1 VAPRIRFD
9 PSGILRGLGALRS
22 AIVAPGNVGDS
33 LPRAVD
39 RAAEIT
45 EAINRLTDEVAKLND
60 QVERALPVI
69 ESMDLQFKR
78 SGPVLDTISQAEKG
92 LAQVLRRT
100 MRPRGPGET
109 GPAAEAPP
117 EPATGPIEPEPDP
130 GPGAPDEPP
139 YGDVE

>member
-1 VAPRIRFD
+1 MASKIPFD
-9 PSGILRGLGALRS
+9 PSAILRGFGALRS

-69 ESMDLQFKR
+69 ESMDQQFKR

-100 MRPRGPGET
+100 MRPRGPGEGGAAGEPP
-109 GPAAEAPP
+109 GPT
-117 EPATGPIEPEPDP
+117 TGPILPEP
-130 GPGAPDEPP
+130 GPGPGDPDEPP
-139 YGDVE
+139 YRDAE

>member
-1 VAPRIRFD
+1 MAPRIFD
-9 PSGILRGLGALRS
+9 LSSVLRGLDALRS

-45 EAINRLTDEVAKLND
+45 DAINRLTDEVAKLND

-69 ESMDLQFKR
+69 ESMEQQFKR

-109 GPAAEAPP
+109 GGAGEPP
-117 EPATGPIEPEPDP
+117 EPTTGPIMPETDP
-130 GPGAPDEPP
+130 GPGGSDEPP
-139 YGDVE
+139 YRDAE